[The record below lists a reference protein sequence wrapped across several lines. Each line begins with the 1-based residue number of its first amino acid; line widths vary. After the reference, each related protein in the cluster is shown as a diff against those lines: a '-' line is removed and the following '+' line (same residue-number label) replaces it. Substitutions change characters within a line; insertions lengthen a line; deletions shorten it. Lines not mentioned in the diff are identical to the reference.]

1 MVILHCIH
9 KCVGECDSDAVIV
22 RMRRMMCVT
31 AFDSCTL
38 MSLVFSS
45 FLFLP
50 LPASS
55 FLFLFLSLPS
65 SPSSPVFLLLT
76 PPSVFFIHHPSSQLS
91 SQSSLGPSLYPH
103 SARHSK
109 STPAYSVFSPES
121 VALNFVDP
129 LVSAGIHVGFIAYLN
144 PKVGIYI
151 VHCTRVRWMRG
162 IRGVGGGGRLGLL
175 EP

>member
-1 MVILHCIH
+1 M
-9 KCVGECDSDAVIV
+9 CDSLRFMHSNVSRV
-22 RMRRMMCVT
+22 
-31 AFDSCTL
+31 
-38 MSLVFSS
+38 
-45 FLFLP
+45 LFLP

-65 SPSSPVFLLLT
+65 SPSFPVFLLLT
-76 PPSVFFIHHPSSQLS
+76 PPSVFFIHH
-91 SQSSLGPSLYPH
+91 PSLYPH